1 MPGQSEQLD
10 PRASLIED
18 LLSRQDDVIRQLEE
32 LDVKLLATIEAI
44 HPSKHEDAADQPAS
58 EEISKT
64 RKAA

>member
-44 HPSKHEDAADQPAS
+44 HPSKNEDAADRPAS